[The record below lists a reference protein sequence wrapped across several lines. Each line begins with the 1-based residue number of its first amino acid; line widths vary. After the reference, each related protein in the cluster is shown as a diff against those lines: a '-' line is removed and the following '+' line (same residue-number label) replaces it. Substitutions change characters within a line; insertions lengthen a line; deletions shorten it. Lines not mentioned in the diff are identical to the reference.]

1 MNYKI
6 FQICFEEDQLFR
18 FDPLFTPFDNTENLN
33 PELREYQSFKRIYEE
48 GHTKDLDAWGVFGP
62 RWNQKLKYSANDI
75 QNAIKSNPGRDVY
88 IFNFA
93 KIICAYHY
101 NVWEQGEPH
110 HKGVVPVSRHVL
122 NNIVGHDKVIDTV
135 MYEDTMCYSSY
146 FVATRK
152 FWNEYMAFLYKVKE
166 ELDNLPPELDK
177 VYKSSAKYGRDMS
190 LNLFPFIIE
199 RMFSSYLIMNDKWKI
214 YYKPYDYSLYDL
226 PKGYDRLIG
235 ALNGVKR
242 KETLDQW
249 LILREYFF
257 ARYSKFLDLE

>member
-6 FQICFEEDQLFR
+6 FQIYFEKDQIEKV
-18 FDPLFTPFDNTENLN
+18 DPLFTPFDNTENLN

-62 RWNQKLKYSANDI
+62 RWNQKLKYSANHI
-75 QNAIKSNPGRDVY
+75 HNAIKSNPGRDVY

-93 KIICAYHY
+93 KIVCAYHY

-110 HKGVVPVSRHVL
+110 HKGIVPVSRHVL
-122 NNIVGHDKVIDTV
+122 NNIVGNDKVIDTV

-152 FWNEYMAFLYKVKE
+152 FWNEYMPFLYKVKK

-177 VYKSSAKYGRDMS
+177 IYKSSANYRRDMS
-190 LNLFPFIIE
+190 LNLFVFIIE
-199 RMFSSYLIMNDKWKI
+199 RMFSSYLIMNKKWKI
-214 YYKPYDYSLYDL
+214 YHEPYDYSLYNL
-226 PKGYDRLIG
+226 PNGYDRLIG

-249 LILREYFF
+249 LIFREYFF
-257 ARYSKFLDLE
+257 VRYPQFLDLE